1 MDCEGEIK
9 LFWMMFKR
17 RDGFQTTHLPYLITL
32 TILANLRVYCEAF
45 KILFSNVG
53 QETDFFSTKIIE
65 FPLFWIPNRKFEI
78 RDESYSEFQT
88 KSHRSRP
95 LSLLLA
101 SFCLRFK
108 TSEKYKNSSKNE
120 KEKVKKCWEKY
131 PFEFSDDRDEY

>member
-53 QETDFFSTKIIE
+53 QETYFF
-65 FPLFWIPNRKFEI
+65 FDQNNRVSIVLNSESEI
-78 RDESYSEFQT
+78 RDPRRKLF
-88 KSHRSRP
+88 RVP
-95 LSLLLA
+95 
-101 SFCLRFK
+101 
-108 TSEKYKNSSKNE
+108 N
-120 KEKVKKCWEKY
+120 
-131 PFEFSDDRDEY
+131 